1 MKTTVSLLASA
12 SILVITAATGYSAA
26 ASPAGFEQR
35 KAEQINRIDNRI
47 KQLQDEKTC
56 ISAASTREAIKTCRE
71 RAKPAQKPGRL

>member
-12 SILVITAATGYSAA
+12 SILVITAGTGYSAA

-35 KAEQINRIDNRI
+35 KTEQISRIDNRI

-71 RAKPAQKPGRL
+71 RAKPAQKPGGL